1 MADKI
6 RVMIVDDIAETREQ
20 LRKLLSFD
28 PDVEVVAMAASGE
41 EAVQVVSQARPDV
54 VLMDVNLPGMDGI
67 AATGKV
73 VEAIP
78 TAQVIMLSVQG
89 ETDYMRRAMMAGARD
104 YLTKPPS
111 ADDLLDAIHRAFKL
125 RQKMG
130 TGPLSP
136 ATAAAGP
143 PPAPAPARPAY
154 AGPAPGRRAGG
165 GAAAPAAAA
174 TARREKQAKVL
185 TIYSPKGGT
194 GCTTL
199 AVNLAIALQAMVGP
213 DSSVCVVDANLQF
226 GDVSIFMKLQP
237 TRTLADLA
245 PHTQDLDADLLKN
258 ILVPHTSGVQV
269 LVAPAAPEDAEV
281 FTEGGVED
289 SGANRPL
296 KAILNFTR
304 YQFDYVIVDTAH
316 AVDAIL
322 LAALDV
328 SDLVMV
334 VTRPV
339 IPEIRGARLF
349 IELLRKM
356 DYTMDRIAL
365 IINGVDNKRMG
376 IQPEAI
382 EKAMIPAMAQI
393 PMDERL
399 ALRAANYGEPILPK
413 NARTPLG
420 QAMIDFAKKLR
431 MYFTEEVP
439 EAPATNSEAQK
450 RAGLGRLL

>member
-1 MADKI
+1 MAEKI

-136 ATAAAGP
+136 TTVGASPQAAQI
-143 PPAPAPARPAY
+143 
-154 AGPAPGRRAGG
+154 
-165 GAAAPAAAA
+165 
-174 TARREKQAKVL
+174 RREKRAKVL

-245 PHTQDLDADLLKN
+245 PHVQDLDADLLKN

-281 FTEGGVED
+281 FNEAGVEET
-289 SGANRPL
+289 GANHAL
-296 KAILNFTR
+296 KAILNFAR

-316 AVDAIL
+316 AVDGIL
-322 LAALDV
+322 LASLDV

-349 IELLRKM
+349 IELLRKL
-356 DYTMDRIAL
+356 DYATEKIAL

-431 MYFTEEVP
+431 MHFTEEVP
-439 EAPATNSEAQK
+439 EAPAMNNEAQK